1 MRDHLVR
8 FAVISDIH
16 ANLSALQAVL
26 HAIEVEEEPVDRV
39 ICAGDTVG
47 RGPHPNEVLG
57 LLRDRAVE
65 VVRGNY
71 DDAIAYDRIGSGVDF
86 ADAAS
91 EAADQQALAWTRRTV
106 TPQNLEYLR
115 QLPRDVRLFPLPSGV
130 RVKRDELRKRQS
142 EYGRSLFR
150 RAIFGSLYRPTPER
164 IKRILVV
171 HGSPRALNERVT
183 GETANSILDTIAR
196 EAQTDL
202 LISAHAGAG
211 FMRRAAGMAFIG
223 VGSLSGPHVAAGTGE
238 YALVDVR
245 GDEPIVEFSRVE
257 YDPAQHLAA
266 MESHGLPSQWPAASM
281 ESLNGYQS

>member
-1 MRDHLVR
+1 LVR

-16 ANLSALQAVL
+16 ANLSALQAAL
-26 HAIEVEEEPVDRV
+26 HAIEAEEEPVDRV

-57 LLRDRAVE
+57 LLRDKTVE

-71 DDAIAYDRIGSGVDF
+71 DDAVAYDRIGSGVDF
-86 ADAAS
+86 ADAAA
-91 EAADQQALAWTRRTV
+91 EAADQQAVAWTRRTI

-115 QLPRDVRLFPLPSGV
+115 QLPKDVRLFPLPSGI

-150 RAIFGSLYRPTPER
+150 RAIFGSLYRPAPER

-183 GETANSILDTIAR
+183 SETATSILEAIAR
-196 EAQTDL
+196 EAQTEL

-211 FMRRAAGMAFIG
+211 FMRHAAGMAFIG
-223 VGSLSGPHVAAGTGE
+223 VGPLSGPHVRAGTGE
-238 YALVDVR
+238 FALVDVR
-245 GDEPIVEFSRVE
+245 GNEPVVEFARVE
-257 YDPAQHLAA
+257 YDPAEHLGA
-266 MESHGLPSQWPAASM
+266 MESHGLPSYSPLASM
-281 ESLNGYQS
+281 ESLNGYKI